1 VSAVSQVPLQ
11 SIGRRADDYAV
22 DVAGTVGVDRRGIRL
37 LSGTNRWIVPAL
49 LFLLAISTMTS
60 VVRARSV
67 RDVAPEVASAERRM
81 VLQINQLRAG
91 RGLGVLVGDG
101 ELRRV
106 ADAWTATM
114 SSDGS
119 ISHNPDL
126 ATQIRGPWRRVGEN
140 VGSGDDPDAVFD
152 GFVASPEHLHNL
164 LDPSYDVVAVTMRNV
179 DGEWFI
185 TQNFADV
192 PNGTHLGP
200 DDPGVPELLQAA
212 VPNEA

>member
-1 VSAVSQVPLQ
+1 M
-11 SIGRRADDYAV
+11 
-22 DVAGTVGVDRRGIRL
+22 DVARTVGVDRRQVRL
-37 LSGTNRWIVPAL
+37 LTGINRWIVPVL
-49 LFLLAISTMTS
+49 LFGLAISTMTT

-91 RGLGVLVGDG
+91 RGLGVLTPDG

-114 SSDGS
+114 SSNGA

-126 ATQIRGPWRRVGEN
+126 AAQVRGPWRRVGEN

-152 GFVASPEHLHNL
+152 GFMGSAQHRDNM

-192 PNGTHLGP
+192 PTGAHLGP
-200 DDPGVPELLQAA
+200 TDPAVPDLLQQASSGSR
-212 VPNEA
+212 EA